1 MNSGEA
7 APELRTSIVQSPR
20 RAHYFSAVGELCTAL
35 GGGVRA
41 QFSNRDRISVDGS
54 LRCLFSSWLAALRA
68 AALYFL
74 VVRTGKG
81 GPGRLSTEVKRS
93 EASHE
98 GDKCPSRPPGQNR
111 SRFENRACGMASLPM
126 VSEFARVPYTARVCR
141 K

>member
-20 RAHYFSAVGELCTAL
+20 RAHYFSAVAELCTAL
-35 GGGVRA
+35 GGGVQA
-41 QFSNRDRISVDGS
+41 QFSNRDRISVDGPGRS
-54 LRCLFSSWLAALRA
+54 
-68 AALYFL
+68 

-98 GDKCPSRPPGQNR
+98 GDKCPGRPPGQDR